1 MEEIKIDGIPVQDY
15 GTPQSKTCYSENYTV
30 QIESIQ
36 FANQKDS
43 KIDKFFTNLF
53 EPVEYEADMTPE
65 AVEYFKQLKREG
77 KLGL

>member
-1 MEEIKIDGIPVQDY
+1 MEEIKIDGIPKKDY

-43 KIDKFFTNLF
+43 KIDKFFYKF
-53 EPVEYEADMTPE
+53 I
-65 AVEYFKQLKREG
+65 
-77 KLGL
+77 